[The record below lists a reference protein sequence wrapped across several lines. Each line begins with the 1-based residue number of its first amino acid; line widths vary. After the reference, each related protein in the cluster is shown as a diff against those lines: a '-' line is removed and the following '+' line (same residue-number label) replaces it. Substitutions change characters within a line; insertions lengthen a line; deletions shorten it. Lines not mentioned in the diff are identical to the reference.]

1 MKNPLFN
8 EGSEFTRQDDSIMNN
23 SPSERNRVILE
34 NTSNIETLI
43 GLDPRLQVNSPS
55 VKSLEYA
62 PIKSPDL
69 LVLWC
74 VLLIVQV
81 LMFWRQKK

>member
-1 MKNPLFN
+1 
-8 EGSEFTRQDDSIMNN
+8 MNN
-23 SPSERNRVILE
+23 SPSERNRIILE

-43 GLDPRLQVNSPS
+43 GLDPRLQVNISS

-62 PIKSPDL
+62 PIKAPDL

-74 VLLIVQV
+74 LLLIVQV